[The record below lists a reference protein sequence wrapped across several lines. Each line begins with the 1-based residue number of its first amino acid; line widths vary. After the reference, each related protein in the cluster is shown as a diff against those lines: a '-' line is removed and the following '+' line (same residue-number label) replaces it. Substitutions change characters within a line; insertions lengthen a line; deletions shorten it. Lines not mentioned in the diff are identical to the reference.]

1 MLSSDKRWYI
11 EVSPKYMQLA
21 DLLRGEIAKIVKE
34 GNSRLPTEKEISISY
49 DVSRQTV
56 RNALEMLENEGLI
69 ARKQGSGSYVKEI
82 KKERTDAKQIAVVT
96 TFIDD
101 YIFPSILHDAQS
113 IFETNGYTTIVYATE
128 NKVEREREILLSLRE
143 KNVSAILIEGS
154 KTALPTPN
162 TDIFAKLKEMEI
174 PVLFLHG
181 AYHNLP
187 DFPCILDDNYAG
199 GYMLAKY
206 LIGKGHTKI
215 AGIFKSDDMQGPE
228 RYHGVVSAMVD
239 SGLIIND
246 SSFCWYDS
254 EDRKAII
261 NGQGA
266 DRIDRFINKRLSGST
281 AVVCYNDEIAYTLIK
296 RMIEF
301 GKKVPE
307 DISVVSFDNS
317 FYSQIG
323 AVPITS
329 LGHKNQKTGKTAAE
343 ILVSMLSKGKYEQSV
358 KLKWDLTARASG

>member
-1 MLSSDKRWYI
+1 
-11 EVSPKYMQLA
+11 MQLA
-21 DLLRGEIAKIVKE
+21 DLLRGEIARITKN
-34 GNSRLPTEKEISISY
+34 GSNRMPTEKEISLSY

-56 RNALEMLENEGLI
+56 RNALEVLESEGLI
-69 ARKQGSGSYVKEI
+69 ERIQGSGSYIKEI
-82 KKERTDAKQIAVVT
+82 REERTDARQIAVIT

-101 YIFPSILHDAQS
+101 YIFPSILHDAQN
-113 IFETNGYTTIVYATE
+113 IFEINGYSTLVYATE
-128 NKVEREREILLSLRE
+128 NKVEREREILLALLE

-162 TDIFAKLKEMEI
+162 TDIFSRLKKMEI

-187 DFPCILDDNYAG
+187 DFPCVLDDNYEG
-199 GYMLAKY
+199 GYLLAKY
-206 LIGKGHTKI
+206 LIEKGHSKI
-215 AGIFKSDDMQGPE
+215 AGIFKSDVMQGPE

-239 SGLIIND
+239 AGLRIND

-261 NGQGA
+261 SGQGT

-281 AVVCYNDEIAYTLIK
+281 AVVCYNDEIAFTLIK
-296 RMIEF
+296 RMMEF

-317 FYSQIG
+317 FYSQVG

-329 LGHKNQKTGKTAAE
+329 LGHKNQMTGKTAAE
-343 ILVSMLSKGKYEQSV
+343 ILVSMLSNGNNEKSI
-358 KLKWDLTARASG
+358 KLKWELTARASG